1 MLNTPQEFYQN
12 ADQFWTQYNKP
23 WLDDLVSKKADIVIL
38 SDKSNDYLKYKWTK
52 NSNTGQVEFD
62 VIPGTSTRIKT
73 GFGSEI
79 EYMENLVQQGKYQ
92 WDAANGVYKAL

>member
-1 MLNTPQEFYQN
+1 
-12 ADQFWTQYNKP
+12 
-23 WLDDLVSKKADIVIL
+23 L

-52 NSNTGQVEFD
+52 NPNTGQVEFD

-73 GFGSEI
+73 GFGQEI

-92 WDAANGVYKAL
+92 WDAVNGVYKAL